1 MTRMRLSILRVLAM
15 AVAAFFVLGSTPSYA
30 QAPAQVSPDDALSA
44 FFSAFRGKPVAAVP
58 IPTLVAPSNGAVG
71 GQAGVVPEPQHQPST
86 AQPVLPPSACSP
98 GVDRLGCPET
108 ASNSY
113 AHGADTQTC
122 PPGYQRDPTGCVMPA
137 MPSHAHRQGAGGGWV
152 CDFGFARN
160 GDICAAL
167 TTPANAHLANTPS
180 GWECDRGFHQL
191 GDRCAAVFIPLHAH
205 LSSDGVRYECNY
217 GYRDI
222 GVSCIP

>member
-1 MTRMRLSILRVLAM
+1 MTRMRPRAFRVDCIGI
-15 AVAAFFVLGSTPSYA
+15 AVFCVLGSTSGYA

-58 IPTLVAPSNGAVG
+58 VPTLVAPSNSAAG
-71 GQAGVVPEPQHQPST
+71 GEAGVLPQPQRQPSV
-86 AQPVLPPSACSP
+86 AQPVLPPSCPP
-98 GVDRLGCPET
+98 GVDRLGCPQT

-113 AHGADTQTC
+113 ARGAYAQTC

-137 MPSHAHRQGAGGGWV
+137 MPPHAHRQDAGGGWV
-152 CDFGFARN
+152 CDFGFVRN

-191 GDRCAAVFIPLHAH
+191 GDRCAAVFIPLNAH
-205 LSSDGVRYECNY
+205 LSSDGARYECNY

-222 GVSCIP
+222 GVSCTP